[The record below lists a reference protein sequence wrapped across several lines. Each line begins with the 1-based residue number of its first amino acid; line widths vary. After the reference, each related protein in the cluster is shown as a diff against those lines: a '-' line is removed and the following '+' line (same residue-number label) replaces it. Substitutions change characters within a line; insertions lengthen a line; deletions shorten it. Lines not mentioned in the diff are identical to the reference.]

1 MFLQEC
7 KHIKKE
13 KEVIRYNT
21 DNIKTTSDDSDA
33 EISDSQEIQNPF
45 QKIQKIYKLSTITT
59 LGLKKCE
66 KELLKGYLMH
76 CHIFPISLRPNRC
89 V

>member
-13 KEVIRYNT
+13 KEVIRCNT

-45 QKIQKIYKLSTITT
+45 
-59 LGLKKCE
+59 
-66 KELLKGYLMH
+66 
-76 CHIFPISLRPNRC
+76 
-89 V
+89 